1 MMIDAAELARRFPRS
16 ERYNPQWLAENG
28 MGAHPLW
35 MTEWLCEKMALRPGM
50 RVLDLGCGRATSSI
64 FLAREFGV
72 QVWATDLWIA
82 ASENAQRIR
91 DAKLEDQVFPLHC
104 DARSLPFAAEFFDA
118 ILAVDSYWYFGT
130 DSLYLNYLVQ
140 FVKTG
145 GAIGICG
152 AGLTNEL
159 TGAVPEHLREFWTQ
173 DIWSMHSA
181 TWWRQHWERTGL
193 VVVDAAD
200 TMEDGWKLWSHWHH
214 TICPENTAEIVAVE
228 EDAGRHLGY
237 IRLVGRRRENVKL
250 ESYAW
255 PDSLRSFPPQY
266 KYQPILRDG

>member
-1 MMIDAAELARRFPRS
+1 MIDVAELARRFPRS
-16 ERYNPQWLAENG
+16 DSYHPQWIVENG

-35 MTEWLCEKMALRPGM
+35 MTEWLCEKMALKPGM

-82 ASENAQRIR
+82 ASENSQRIR

-130 DSLYLNYLVQ
+130 DNLYLNYLVQ

-145 GAIGICG
+145 GPIGITG
-152 AGLTNEL
+152 AGLTKEL
-159 TGAVPEHLREFWTQ
+159 DGAVPGHLREFWTQ

-181 TWWRQHWERTGL
+181 TWWRQLWERTGL
-193 VVVDAAD
+193 VQIDAAD
-200 TMEDGWKLWSHWHH
+200 TMEDGWMLWSHWHH
-214 TICPENTAEIVAVE
+214 TVCPDNTSEIAAVE
-228 EDAGRHLGY
+228 EDAGRHVGY
-237 IRLVGRRRENVKL
+237 IRVVGRRCENIKL
-250 ESYAW
+250 EPYAW

-266 KYQPILRDG
+266 KFQPILRDG